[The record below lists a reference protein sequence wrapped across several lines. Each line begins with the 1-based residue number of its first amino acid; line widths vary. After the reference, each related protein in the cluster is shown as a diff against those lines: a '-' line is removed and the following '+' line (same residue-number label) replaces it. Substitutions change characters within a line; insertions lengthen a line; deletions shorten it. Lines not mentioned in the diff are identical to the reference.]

1 MFQFVLFFLTV
12 YFVFWIEK
20 KYIGH
25 YKQNETQL
33 TTLVIIILIMVTI
46 IKIFYHWGDNDNN
59 RIDYID

>member
-1 MFQFVLFFLTV
+1 MF
-12 YFVFWIEK
+12 FWIEK

-59 RIDYID
+59 RIDYIAYDDG